1 MDKSD
6 FQDIINEYKEQV
18 RVLRAQIS
26 ELEDACKSKD
36 AALKR
41 SLPTEACATLPNK
54 EHSCIKCYKQSGAT
68 LPFWDKYNKP
78 TFKK

>member
-1 MDKSD
+1 MDKAD
-6 FQDIINEYKEQV
+6 FLDIINEYKEQV

-41 SLPTEACATLPNK
+41 SLQKLEYTAQDLDEAQDEIKDAKKTVVK
-54 EHSCIKCYKQSGAT
+54 ESK
-68 LPFWDKYNKP
+68 
-78 TFKK
+78 

>member
-18 RVLRAQIS
+18 RTLRAQIS

-41 SLPTEACATLPNK
+41 SLQKLEYTAQDLDKAHDEIKDAKKTVVTESK
-54 EHSCIKCYKQSGAT
+54 
-68 LPFWDKYNKP
+68 
-78 TFKK
+78 

>member
-1 MDKSD
+1 MDKAD
-6 FQDIINEYKEQV
+6 FQDIINEYKEQA

-41 SLPTEACATLPNK
+41 SLQKLEYTAQDLDQANQEINAKKTE
-54 EHSCIKCYKQSGAT
+54 
-68 LPFWDKYNKP
+68 
-78 TFKK
+78 

>member
-18 RVLRAQIS
+18 RVLKAQIS

-41 SLPTEACATLPNK
+41 SLQKLEYTAQDL
-54 EHSCIKCYKQSGAT
+54 
-68 LPFWDKYNKP
+68 DKANDEINA
-78 TFKK
+78 KKNPDKL

>member
-26 ELEDACKSKD
+26 ELEDTCKSKD

-41 SLPTEACATLPNK
+41 SLQKLEYTAQDLDEAHDEINAKKTEVTESK
-54 EHSCIKCYKQSGAT
+54 
-68 LPFWDKYNKP
+68 
-78 TFKK
+78 

>member
-1 MDKSD
+1 MDKAD

-18 RVLRAQIS
+18 RTLRAQIS

-41 SLPTEACATLPNK
+41 SLQK
-54 EHSCIKCYKQSGAT
+54 EYSCIKCYKNSGHM
-68 LPFWDKYNKP
+68 LPFW
-78 TFKK
+78 KKVYESK